1 LCSRS
6 VEALTPDLGNFSTLP
21 AQVADVSF
29 FVQAPPLGERLQ
41 ERIRANGASSLS
53 VGDIEIQLRQMATI
67 QKTNQVRSTQED
79 LSPDQLHASLSV
91 AHLAATASQEDRLVR
106 EH

>member
-1 LCSRS
+1 
-6 VEALTPDLGNFSTLP
+6 
-21 AQVADVSF
+21 
-29 FVQAPPLGERLQ
+29 
-41 ERIRANGASSLS
+41 

-79 LSPDQLHASLSV
+79 LSLDQLHASLSA
-91 AHLAATASQEDRLVR
+91 AHLAATASQGDRLVR